1 MHSMLRL
8 CISYDFFKC
17 QGGYTR
23 PAFLQVFPH
32 MWDEKTEYA
41 CLAMIAHEK
50 LVLQWAVCGCETACV
65 NLWIRERNKVLT
77 VPALKINGCEFATTC
92 LICVMQEEG
101 SNFIHVGLD
110 NFRGEFSMTIIMV
123 SFSEFILP
131 EFLAKDYLSIDAGQ
145 KGI

>member
-1 MHSMLRL
+1 
-8 CISYDFFKC
+8 
-17 QGGYTR
+17 
-23 PAFLQVFPH
+23 
-32 MWDEKTEYA
+32 
-41 CLAMIAHEK
+41 
-50 LVLQWAVCGCETACV
+50 
-65 NLWIRERNKVLT
+65 
-77 VPALKINGCEFATTC
+77 
-92 LICVMQEEG
+92 MQEEG